1 MFKTGRNVFT
11 VQRDV
16 KLEYTSNSMY
26 FSFQLVNSL
35 AAKVQTRSHPGPFEI
50 CGGKY
55 DTGKGFSP
63 ITGVLQY

>member
-1 MFKTGRNVFT
+1 MFT

-16 KLEYTSNSMY
+16 KFEYNSIY
-26 FSFQLVNSL
+26 FSFRLVNSL
-35 AAKVQTRSHPGPFEI
+35 AAKVQTRSHPRPFEI

-63 ITGVLQY
+63 ITGLL